1 MSCTTGS
8 SGMPKAVYR
17 RLHHSA
23 GIWILSIGVLFFL
36 ILFVAYP
43 AISVLIKSMQPA
55 AGWSISN
62 YTSLAGSQSF
72 LRLVIQSVR
81 VSACSAAVATL
92 LGTLIAV
99 LVIKTSIP
107 LRFYFAL
114 AAVIPIILPGFI
126 TAISYIFL
134 FGRNGLIT
142 YKLLGISWDVYSW
155 KSVCI
160 LQAIDQTTTAF
171 LMVTAAL
178 MTIGSRLEESART
191 LGAKEWRILWTITL
205 KLALPMIVAS
215 FLLNFMRA
223 MGDFGTPLIVGGPF
237 DTLASASYSQLIGR
251 YNLSMAATYNVVLL
265 LISMVVYFGYIQL
278 EKKYAGNEM
287 SWRSG
292 TTGNLQLEGW
302 LIWLAWSI
310 GLFFAL
316 LIGVL
321 VIAVFVAAFTKHMG
335 YDYQF
340 TLKYFIVIWERGLGS
355 TFNTFAFALVV
366 GICASFGGQI
376 FAYLIQRVKA
386 PGSRVLDVLATMPFA
401 LPGTFI
407 GVGYA
412 IAFNTPP
419 LLLTG
424 TWFIVAMNLVIR
436 KLPLGLRTGSAL
448 LNSMDSSLD
457 EASALLGSS
466 RLQTFL
472 RITLPNLRPAMVVCG
487 LYAFVTTIQALG
499 SIIFII
505 TPGTKLLSV
514 DVFEAVVRGDLG
526 VAAAYSMLMLI
537 MGTLGGIALLFLA
550 SRRRKSLFTALVKK

>member
-1 MSCTTGS
+1 
-8 SGMPKAVYR
+8 
-17 RLHHSA
+17 
-23 GIWILSIGVLFFL
+23 
-36 ILFVAYP
+36 
-43 AISVLIKSMQPA
+43 MQPA
-55 AGWSISN
+55 AAGWSFSN
-62 YTSLAGSQSF
+62 YTSLAGSHSF
-72 LRLVIQSVR
+72 LRLVLQSVG
-81 VSACSAAVATL
+81 VSAGSATVATL
-92 LGTLIAV
+92 FGTLLAV
-99 LVIKTSIP
+99 LVIKTSVP
-107 LRFYFAL
+107 LRFSLAL
-114 AAVIPIILPGFI
+114 AAVTPIILPGFI

-142 YKLLGISWDVYSW
+142 YKLFGISWDVYSW

-160 LQAIDQTTTAF
+160 LQTIDQTTTAF
-171 LMVTAAL
+171 LMVAAAL
-178 MTIGSRLEESART
+178 LTVGNKLEESART
-191 LGAKEWRILWTITL
+191 LGAGEWRILWTITL
-205 KLALPMIVAS
+205 GLAQPMIVAS

-251 YNLSMAATYNVVLL
+251 YDLSMAATYNVVLL
-265 LISMVVYFGYIQL
+265 LISMAVYFYYIQRG
-278 EKKYAGNEM
+278 KRYTGNEQ
-287 SWRSG
+287 SWRDG
-292 TTGNLQLEGW
+292 TTGRLHLEGW
-302 LIWLAWSI
+302 PIWLAWCI
-310 GLFFAL
+310 GLLFVL

-321 VIAVFVAAFTKHMG
+321 VIAVFFAAFTRHMG
-335 YDYQF
+335 YDYRF
-340 TLKYFIVIWERGLGS
+340 TLDYFHNIWERGLGS
-355 TFNTFAFALVV
+355 TLNTFVFAMVV

-376 FAYLIQRVKA
+376 FAYLIQRVKV
-386 PGSRVLDVLATMPFA
+386 PGSRVLDMLATLPFA

-424 TWFIVAMNLVIR
+424 TWVIVAMNLIIR
-436 KLPLGLRTGSAL
+436 KLPLGLRTGAAL

-466 RLQTFL
+466 RLQTFF
-472 RITLPNLRPAMVVCG
+472 RITLPNLRPAMVACG

-537 MGTLGGIALLFLA
+537 MGAMGGAALLILTA
-550 SRRRKSLFTALVKK
+550 RQRKPFFTALGKKG

>member
-1 MSCTTGS
+1 MA
-8 SGMPKAVYR
+8 KAVYG
-17 RLHHSA
+17 RLHYSA
-23 GIWILSIGVLFFL
+23 GTWLLSIGVLFFL
-36 ILFVAYP
+36 FLFVAYP

-55 AGWSISN
+55 AGLSISN

-72 LRLVIQSVR
+72 LRLVIQSVG
-81 VSACSAAVATL
+81 VSAGSAAVATL
-92 LGTLIAV
+92 FGTLIAV
-99 LVIKTSIP
+99 LVIKTSTP
-107 LRFYFAL
+107 LRFYFAV

-160 LQAIDQTTTAF
+160 LQTIDQTTTVF

-178 MTIGSRLEESART
+178 LAIGNRLVESART
-191 LGAKEWRILWTITL
+191 LGAGEWRILWTITL
-205 KLALPMIVAS
+205 KLAQPMIVAA

-265 LISMVVYFGYIQL
+265 LISMAVYFWYIQL
-278 EKKYAGNEM
+278 GKKHAGNEL
-287 SWRSG
+287 SWRNG
-292 TTGNLQLEGW
+292 TTGRLHLEGW
-302 LIWLAWSI
+302 PIWVAWCI
-310 GLFFAL
+310 GLLFAL
-316 LIGVL
+316 LIGLL
-321 VIAVFVAAFTKHMG
+321 VIAVFIAAFTRHMG
-335 YDYQF
+335 YDYRF
-340 TLKYFIVIWERGLGS
+340 TLEYFYIIWERGLGS
-355 TFNTFAFALVV
+355 TFNTFVFALVV

-376 FAYLIQRVKA
+376 FAYLIERVKV
-386 PGSRVLDVLATMPFA
+386 PGSRVLDVLATLPFA

-412 IAFNTPP
+412 IAFNTVP
-419 LLLTG
+419 LVLTG

-487 LYAFVTTIQALG
+487 LYAFVTTVQALG

-526 VAAAYSMLMLI
+526 IAAAYSMLMLI
-537 MGTLGGIALLFLA
+537 MGAIGGVALLFLA
-550 SRRRKSLFTALVKK
+550 SRQRKPIVTALFKK